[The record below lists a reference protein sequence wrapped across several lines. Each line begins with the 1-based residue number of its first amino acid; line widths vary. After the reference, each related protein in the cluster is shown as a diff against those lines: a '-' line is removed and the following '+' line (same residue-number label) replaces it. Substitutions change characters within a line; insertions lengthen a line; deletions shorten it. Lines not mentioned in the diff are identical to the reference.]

1 MIKINHLN
9 IQFKNQLIVEDVNFT
24 AYPGRVT
31 LITGKSG
38 SGKSSLLS
46 FIGCLETYP
55 CKSYLYNDMDILRL
69 SEKKKAELRRTEIGF
84 IFQDNSFINNLT
96 VKQNL
101 VVFAQL
107 AGQNLNKKQIDEHL
121 QLVTLKGKENEIV
134 SNLSGGERQRLSL
147 ICAILKKPKV
157 LIGDEITNSVDV
169 GNERMIWQ
177 IIRKLAI
184 EQQICVIIVS
194 HSDKAR
200 LFADEIYEIKNQR
213 LNLIEQSKEKL
224 VSGMAEEKTETLRH
238 SIKQYMRKNNLMH
251 NWKYQ
256 MSSLLIS
263 SLLLFS
269 FSLWYIDHQKSEM
282 NDMLMLKLVNID
294 RTFELSDM
302 DSLKKEAGVIFVD
315 YFYEEQIED
324 AIVQSCDSMQKISLK
339 DDELLMSANLAE
351 TMDLEIGDEV
361 YLDGYEQTFYVKDI
375 LDYSIYSSK
384 VDLRGKYIY
393 INRDNFKNAMTN
405 MVIVYID
412 NFEDYSQFCDKMR
425 NNGFIVQRINE
436 SDFASQ
442 YVENTLFQKI
452 QQGSILGITV
462 IFMVLNLMIEIYIF
476 LVNLRD
482 FAVLKANGISQNDIM
497 HFFKEKI
504 KRAVMM
510 EIMICVGIVGYLF
523 EFNHSALNGISV
535 YNFISNLLVLICLK
549 HLLSETL
556 EYTIINIFSPYKLL
570 KITN

>member
-9 IQFKNQLIVEDVNFT
+9 IQFRNQMIVEDVNFS
-24 AYPGRVT
+24 AYPGKVT

-55 CKSYLYNDMDILRL
+55 CERYLYDDLDILHL
-69 SEKKKAELRRTEIGF
+69 SEKKRAELRRTEIGF
-84 IFQDNSFINNLT
+84 VFQDNSFINNLT

-107 AGQNLNKKQIDEHL
+107 AGQSLKKNQVKEYL
-121 QLVTLKGKENEIV
+121 QLVGLKGKENELV
-134 SNLSGGERQRLSL
+134 SNLSGGEKQRLSL

-157 LIGDEITNSVDV
+157 LIGDEITNSVDEE
-169 GNERMIWQ
+169 NELMIWR

-184 EQQICVIIVS
+184 EKHLCVIIVS

-213 LNLIEQSKEKL
+213 LNLIQQSEEKPEPKTT
-224 VSGMAEEKTETLRH
+224 EEKTESVKH

-256 MSSLLIS
+256 VSSLLIS
-263 SLLLFS
+263 FLLLFS
-269 FSLWYIDHQKSEM
+269 FSLWYIDHHKAET
-282 NDMLMLKLVNID
+282 DDLLMLQLVNID
-294 RTFELSDM
+294 RTFELSDI
-302 DSLKKEAGVIFVD
+302 DNLKKEAGVTFVD
-315 YFYEEQIED
+315 YFYEEQIENVT
-324 AIVQSCDSMQKISLK
+324 VQSCDSMQKIPLK
-339 DDELLMSANLAE
+339 DNELLMTANLAE

-361 YLDGYEQTFYVKDI
+361 HLDGYEQTFYVKDI
-375 LDYSIYSSK
+375 LDYPIYSSK
-384 VDLRGKYIY
+384 VDWRGKYIY
-393 INRDNFKNAMTN
+393 INKDNFENAITN
-405 MVIVYID
+405 RVIVYID
-412 NFEDYSQFCDKMR
+412 NFEDYSKFCDKMR
-425 NNGFIVQRINE
+425 NNDLIVQRINE
-436 SDFASQ
+436 SDFANQ

-452 QQGSILGITV
+452 QQGSIFGMTA
-462 IFMVLNLMIEIYIF
+462 IFMVLDLMIEIYIF

-482 FAVLKANGISQNDIM
+482 FAVLKANGIPQRDLL
-497 HFFKEKI
+497 HFFKEKV
-504 KRAVMM
+504 KRSVMM
-510 EIMICVGIVGYLF
+510 EGLICVGIVGYLF
-523 EFNHSALNGISV
+523 VFNRLVLSGISV
-535 YNFISNLLVLICLK
+535 YHFILNLFVLICLK

-556 EYTIINIFSPYKLL
+556 EYTIIHIFSPYKLL